1 MIVARRLLL
10 DEEFVNAAT
19 HGVGALGAMA
29 AWPWL
34 LSTAHEQGGIMAAAH
49 AGVFVA
55 TAIFLYLA
63 STIYHAVRAGKLKR
77 KLLIVDRAAIY
88 LLIAGTYTPF
98 TLGVLRGPWGW
109 GLFIA
114 VWCLALL
121 GISQELL
128 APVRYRFPPL
138 LLYLAMGWVAIV
150 AIGPIIARVP
160 TGGLMLLL
168 AGGCCYTFGT
178 LFFVND
184 RIPYFHALWHLLV
197 LAGTTFHVFAVLHY
211 AT

>member
-1 MIVARRLLL
+1 ML
-10 DEEFVNAAT
+10 DEEFVNTAT
-19 HGVGALGAMA
+19 HGAGALGVMA
-29 AWPWL
+29 ASPWL
-34 LSTAHEQGGIMAAAH
+34 LSTAYEQGGVMASAN
-49 AGVFVA
+49 AGVFAA
-55 TAIFLYLA
+55 TAAFLYLA
-63 STIYHAVRAGKLKR
+63 STIYHAVRPGKLKR
-77 KLLIVDRAAIY
+77 KLLIVDHTAIY

-109 GLFIA
+109 GLFTA
-114 VWCLALL
+114 VWSLALL

-128 APVRYRFPPL
+128 TPARYRFPTL

-150 AIGPIIARVP
+150 ATGPIVAWVP

-178 LFFVND
+178 VFFAND

-197 LAGTTFHVFAVLHY
+197 LAGTTFHFFAVLHY
-211 AT
+211 AV